1 MKFVVKNTIK
11 GGWLDLLC
19 PHTCRGCGRLGAII
33 CERCKNDLMKRRL
46 QVCPLCK
53 QSLAEKAENGAEWRR
68 YHCSDCELPLEAI
81 FVGGWRE
88 GALDRLVKDFKY
100 HAVRAAGG
108 VLTELLDTAIPRL
121 EDEVVVV
128 PLQTIGKHVR
138 ARGIDHTL
146 VLGRKLA
153 RRRNWSCQRILQRA
167 ADTVQVG
174 TKMAARQT
182 QANRAYQ
189 VTSEVAPGVTYLLLD
204 DIWTTGASLL
214 AAERVLRR
222 AGAQKIM
229 AAVIAI
235 SPSKRPADMAGR
247 EAS

>member
-1 MKFVVKNTIK
+1 MEFVVKNTIS

-33 CERCKNDLMKRRL
+33 CECCKNDLLKVDL

-53 QSLAEKAENGAEWRR
+53 QSLAEGAESGKKLAKYR
-68 YHCSDCELPLEAI
+68 CADCELPFEAI
-81 FVGGWRE
+81 FAGGWRQ

-100 HAVRAAGG
+100 HAARAAGG
-108 VLTELLDTAIPRL
+108 VLVELLDKVIPEL
-121 EDEVVVV
+121 MGEVVVV
-128 PLQTIGKHVR
+128 PLPTIGKHVR

-146 VLGRKLA
+146 VLGKKLA
-153 RRRNWSCQRILQRA
+153 RRRDWTCRRILQRA

-182 QANRAYQ
+182 QADRAYA
-189 VTSEVAPGVTYLLLD
+189 VTSEVVPEPTYLLLD

-222 AGAQKIM
+222 AGAAKIM
-229 AAVIAI
+229 AVVIAI
-235 SPSKRPADMAGR
+235 SPSKKP
-247 EAS
+247 SSNCSK